1 MTFRLDIFCYMFI
14 CTFVSSHG
22 LVNPKMHT
30 YQQNG
35 LYDDV
40 EEQTGSFPFLM
51 PLVSPKTVRYII
63 IWVN

>member
-1 MTFRLDIFCYMFI
+1 MNLRLDIFCYIFI
-14 CTFVSSHG
+14 CTIVTSYG
-22 LVNPKMHT
+22 LVDPKLRI

-51 PLVSPKTVRYII
+51 PSVSPKTVRNII
-63 IWVN
+63 I